1 MEVLDAGQGTA
12 VIVSTPD
19 RSLLY
24 DTGPGDGRGRDMVG
38 STLAPALNRFGG
50 GVPDPVVVSHAD
62 LDHAGGLR
70 SMLDRHP
77 GALYFANHPEQ
88 PGCTTPLQWQWQ
100 DVEFK
105 TLHPSPALP
114 YRGNDSSCVISVRSE
129 GVGVLLSGDISTAV
143 ENRLLLE
150 GLTEHPVLLVPHHG
164 SLTSSSAAF
173 IERVQPEI
181 AIATASLGNRF
192 DFPREEIR
200 QRYLDNGAKFWSSGE
215 CGALRL
221 LLNKNGEVQAE
232 SARRQ
237 RNRIW
242 RWPAADHCP

>member
-1 MEVLDAGQGTA
+1 
-12 VIVSTPD
+12 VIVSTSEH
-19 RSLLY
+19 SLLY

-38 STLAPALNRFGG
+38 STVAPALDHLGSD
-50 GVPDPVVVSHAD
+50 VPDRVVVSHAD

-70 SMLDRHP
+70 SILDRHP
-77 GALYFANHPEQ
+77 GALYSANHPDQ

-100 DVEFK
+100 NVKFK
-105 TLHPSPALP
+105 TLHPGPALP
-114 YRGNDSSCVISVRSE
+114 YRGNDSSCVISVRSK
-129 GVGVLLSGDISTAV
+129 GIGILLSGDISAV
-143 ENRLLLE
+143 VEHRLLME
-150 GLTEHPVLLVPHHG
+150 GLTQHPVLLVPHHG

-173 IERVQPEI
+173 IRRVQPRI

-200 QRYLDNGAKFWSSGE
+200 QRYLDNGVEFWSSGE

-221 LLNKNGEVQAE
+221 LLKSNGEVRAE